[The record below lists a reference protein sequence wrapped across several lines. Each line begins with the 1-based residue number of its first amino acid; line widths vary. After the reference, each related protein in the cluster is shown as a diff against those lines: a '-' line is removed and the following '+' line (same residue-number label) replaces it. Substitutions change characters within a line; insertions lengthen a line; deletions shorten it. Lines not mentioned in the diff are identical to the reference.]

1 MTKQIKVILKIVRNG
16 NGVVI
21 TPEMEIIR
29 KVIFYV
35 DLLKL
40 DIMKT
45 FISWIIANF
54 EGVIFCI
61 IFSIIAIFLFSNPP
75 IKDDGTIISHKGLLE
90 LLILS
95 AVFIGGLTLQTKN
108 AGVGIIKYLLIVA
121 FLIWRPGLDDS
132 LIQNFLS
139 WTFLWILFIGSSVIG
154 LISAIYAFLNFDDV
168 VSLRIIL
175 KIGWFIMILKL

>member
-1 MTKQIKVILKIVRNG
+1 
-16 NGVVI
+16 
-21 TPEMEIIR
+21 
-29 KVIFYV
+29 
-35 DLLKL
+35 
-40 DIMKT
+40 MKT

-121 FLIWRPGLDDS
+121 FL
-132 LIQNFLS
+132 S

-168 VSLRIIL
+168 VSLRMLYRNSCVSLFEANWLYTIDRFAGLSLSIFL
-175 KIGWFIMILKL
+175 NIGWFIMILKL

>member
-1 MTKQIKVILKIVRNG
+1 
-16 NGVVI
+16 
-21 TPEMEIIR
+21 
-29 KVIFYV
+29 
-35 DLLKL
+35 
-40 DIMKT
+40 MKT

-139 WTFLWILFIGSSVIG
+139 WSVIG

-168 VSLRIIL
+168 VSLRMLYRNSCVSLFEANWLYTIDRFAGLSLSIFL
-175 KIGWFIMILKL
+175 NIGWFIMILKL

>member
-1 MTKQIKVILKIVRNG
+1 
-16 NGVVI
+16 
-21 TPEMEIIR
+21 
-29 KVIFYV
+29 
-35 DLLKL
+35 
-40 DIMKT
+40 MKT

-168 VSLRIIL
+168 VSLQCYIVTAVYLYL
-175 KIGWFIMILKL
+175 KQTGYIPLIDLQVFHSQYF

>member
-1 MTKQIKVILKIVRNG
+1 
-16 NGVVI
+16 
-21 TPEMEIIR
+21 
-29 KVIFYV
+29 
-35 DLLKL
+35 
-40 DIMKT
+40 MKT

-168 VSLRIIL
+168 VSLRMLYRNSCVSLFEANWLYTIDRFAGFSLSIFL
-175 KIGWFIMILKL
+175 NIGWFIMILKL

>member
-1 MTKQIKVILKIVRNG
+1 
-16 NGVVI
+16 
-21 TPEMEIIR
+21 
-29 KVIFYV
+29 
-35 DLLKL
+35 
-40 DIMKT
+40 MKT

-61 IFSIIAIFLFSNPP
+61 IFSIIAISLFSNPP

-168 VSLRIIL
+168 VSLRMLYRNSCVSLFEANWLYTIDRFAGLSLSIFL
-175 KIGWFIMILKL
+175 NIGWFIMILKL